1 MRQSSMLR
9 FALVVVLVVAGCAT
23 SPPAVSSPSSPSAV
37 RPSPPSPN
45 PTASGTAAAAASAS
59 PLASV
64 GTTPNVVR
72 TLDATVAEHP
82 LAPALFA
89 VAFVD
94 RWTGWAAGS
103 GIILGT
109 TDGGA
114 TWRSQWSGSRL
125 ILSLSVVDRLH
136 AWGLGY
142 ANQQSAADRL
152 VRTDDGG
159 RTWTAAT
166 LSGGFRAI
174 AFATDRIGWA
184 VVGGISATTSDPG
197 HLESTLDGGLHWRT
211 TSLTAGVDSV
221 CFASPSIGWA
231 AHGSAVYRTL
241 DGGRAWTK
249 VARGPNDALN
259 SGWHATVSCSGTS
272 AWVLSTGGGAAGSEA
287 YRVTRTLD
295 GGAHWATVLAGLD
308 DALPTLPGI
317 DAYAGPFTAVGA
329 GSAGFVGWCPACGA
343 GTWSYTRTND
353 GGRTVSRAPLAG
365 LTGATVADITFVD
378 ATHGWIAGAAAGG
391 FLLATDDGGRT
402 WRRAYPSTALRPA
415 LDVAFVSA
423 QIGFGLGII
432 GDARAILRTGD
443 GGQNWRAIG
452 RLPAD
457 PAWLDV
463 DPILWFVDPSHG
475 WVATLR
481 GLLATTD
488 GGATWQSVPGAPPG
502 GVAFADAE
510 HGCAGSFFAPAT
522 ATTDGGRTWSPIA
535 ADRGVV
541 VCACSLVDPAW
552 IAAAGPFDPGSLLA
566 IAAIVDPTHGW
577 ALGLLDTGV
586 TGLAATSDGG
596 ATWTAYRWPSPPNG
610 TGGFSLDDIT
620 RLSFVSP
627 TTGWAF
633 TLFGR
638 LFETQ
643 DGGTSWQEIEPR

>member
-1 MRQSSMLR
+1 MPR
-9 FALVVVLVVAGCAT
+9 LVIIVVLLAASCAT
-23 SPPAVSSPSSPSAV
+23 SPPAVSPPASTGPA
-37 RPSPPSPN
+37 RPSPA
-45 PTASGTAAAAASAS
+45 ASGIAAASAS
-59 PLASV
+59 ASPFASP
-64 GTTPNVVR
+64 GTTPNLVR
-72 TLDATVAEHP
+72 TLDATVAEHALP
-82 LAPALFA
+82 PALSA

-109 TDGGA
+109 TDGGT
-114 TWRSQWSGSRL
+114 TWRPAWSGSRL

-136 AWGLGY
+136 VWGLGY
-142 ANQQSAADRL
+142 PNQQSTADRL
-152 VRTDDGG
+152 IRTDEGG
-159 RTWTAAT
+159 RTWTATT
-166 LSGGFRAI
+166 LSGGFDAI
-174 AFATDRIGWA
+174 AFTTDQIGWA
-184 VVGGISATTSDPG
+184 VVGGINDGTSGPG
-197 HLESTLDGGLHWRT
+197 RLESTLDGGLHWRT

-221 CFASPSIGWA
+221 CFASPSLGWA
-231 AHGSAVYRTL
+231 ASGSAVYRTL

-259 SGWHATVSCSGTS
+259 SGWQATVSCSGTS

-329 GSAGFVGWCPACGA
+329 GSAGFAGWCPACGGA
-343 GTWSYTRTND
+343 GTWSYTRTDD

-365 LTGATVADITFVD
+365 LTGATVRDITFAD

-415 LDVAFVSA
+415 LDVSFVSP

-432 GDARAILRTGD
+432 GDARAIERTDD
-443 GGQNWRAIG
+443 GGQSWRAIG
-452 RLPAD
+452 RLPVD

-510 HGCAGSFFAPAT
+510 HGCAGSFFAPAVR
-522 ATTDGGRTWSPIA
+522 TTDGGRTWSPIA

-541 VCACSLVDPAW
+541 VCAWSLLDPAW
-552 IAAAGPFDPGSLLA
+552 LAAAGPFDPGNLLA
-566 IAAIVDPTHGW
+566 IAAIVDPAHAW

-586 TGLAATSDGG
+586 TGLAATSGGG
-596 ATWTAYRWPSPPNG
+596 ATWTAYRWPSPDG
-610 TGGFSLDDIT
+610 TGGFSLDDVT
-620 RLSFVSP
+620 RLSFITP

-633 TLFGR
+633 TQFGR

-643 DGGTSWQEIEPR
+643 DGGASWQKIEPQ